1 MKSPSGL
8 RQIDGVDIL
17 SNNGSTRINYAESSP
32 MFPFNVRRGFPS
44 FCACLPGTM
53 LFRTAKQSADEGRS
67 FAFIRATFQS

>member
-1 MKSPSGL
+1 
-8 RQIDGVDIL
+8 
-17 SNNGSTRINYAESSP
+17 